1 MVMMKLFYKPGACS
15 LSPHIVLR
23 EAGLDFS
30 IERVDLVTKKTETGA
45 DYLSINPKGQVPALV
60 LDDGSLLT
68 EGVAIVQYLADKV
81 PDRHLIAPSGTLSRY
96 HAIEW
101 LNFIATEL
109 HKGFSPLFNPNT
121 PDEYKTIVRERLDK
135 QFSYVDSVLAEHDY
149 LLGKKFSVA
158 DAYLFTVSR
167 WANALNLQI
176 KERSHLDQYMAR
188 VAERPAVK
196 AALAAEDIKAENL
209 YFQ

>member
-1 MVMMKLFYKPGACS
+1 MKLFYKPGACS

-30 IERVDLVTKKTETGA
+30 IESVDLATKKTETGE
-45 DYLSINPKGQVPALV
+45 DYLRINPKGQVPALL

-81 PDRHLIAPSGTLSRY
+81 PDRQLIAPSGTLSRY

-101 LNFIATEL
+101 LNFVATEL
-109 HKGFSPLFNPNT
+109 HKGFSPLFNPKT
-121 PDEYKTIVRERLDK
+121 PDEYKAIARERLDK
-135 QFSYVDSVLAEHDY
+135 QFSYVDSELAKHDY
-149 LLGKKFSVA
+149 LLGSKFSVA
-158 DAYLFTVSR
+158 DAYLFTVTR
-167 WANALNLQI
+167 WANALKLEI
-176 KERSHLDQYMAR
+176 KQRSHLDKYMAR

-196 AALAAEDIKAENL
+196 EALAAENI
-209 YFQ
+209 

>member
-1 MVMMKLFYKPGACS
+1 MKLFYKPGACS

-30 IERVDLVTKKTETGA
+30 IESVDLAIKITETGE

-68 EGVAIVQYLADKV
+68 EGVAIVQYLADLV
-81 PDRHLIAPSGTLSRY
+81 PDRHLIAPAGTLSRY

-101 LNFIATEL
+101 LNFVATEL
-109 HKGFSPLFNPNT
+109 HKGFSPLFNPKT
-121 PDEYKTIVRERLDK
+121 PDEYKVIARERLDK
-135 QFSYVDSVLAEHDY
+135 QFSYVDSVLAQHDY

-158 DAYLFTVSR
+158 DAYLFTVTR
-167 WANALNLQI
+167 WANALKLDITQRSNLD
-176 KERSHLDQYMAR
+176 KYMAR

-196 AALAAEDIKAENL
+196 AALAAEDVKK
-209 YFQ
+209 

>member
-1 MVMMKLFYKPGACS
+1 MKLFYKPGACS

-30 IERVDLVTKKTETGA
+30 IESVDLATKITETGE

-68 EGVAIVQYLADKV
+68 EGVAIVQYLADIV
-81 PDRHLIAPSGTLSRY
+81 PDRHLIAPLGTLSRY

-101 LNFIATEL
+101 LNFVATEL
-109 HKGFSPLFNPNT
+109 HKGFSPLFNPKT
-121 PDEYKTIVRERLDK
+121 PDEYKVIARERLDK
-135 QFSYVDSVLAEHDY
+135 QFSYVDSVLAQHDY

-158 DAYLFTVSR
+158 DAYLFTVTR
-167 WANALNLQI
+167 WANALKLDITQRSNLD
-176 KERSHLDQYMAR
+176 KYMAR

-196 AALAAEDIKAENL
+196 AALAAEDVKK
-209 YFQ
+209 

>member
-1 MVMMKLFYKPGACS
+1 MKLFYKPGACS

-45 DYLSINPKGQVPALV
+45 DYLSINPKGQIPALV

-196 AALAAEDIKAENL
+196 AALAAEDIK
-209 YFQ
+209 

>member
-1 MVMMKLFYKPGACS
+1 MKLFYKPGACS

-30 IERVDLVTKKTETGA
+30 IESVDLATKKTEMGE
-45 DYLSINPKGQVPALV
+45 DYLRINPKGQVPALL

-101 LNFIATEL
+101 LNFVATEL
-109 HKGFSPLFNPNT
+109 HKGFSPLFNPKT
-121 PDEYKTIVRERLDK
+121 PDEYKAIARERLDK
-135 QFSYVDSVLAEHDY
+135 QFSYVDSVLAKQDY
-149 LLGKKFSVA
+149 LLGSKFSVA
-158 DAYLFTVSR
+158 DAYLFTVTR
-167 WANALNLQI
+167 WADALQLEITQ
-176 KERSHLDQYMAR
+176 RSHLDKYMAR
-188 VAERPAVK
+188 VADRPTVK
-196 AALAAEDIKAENL
+196 AALEAEAENVKK
-209 YFQ
+209 

>member
-1 MVMMKLFYKPGACS
+1 MKLFYKPGACS

-121 PDEYKTIVRERLDK
+121 PDEYKTIVSERLDK

-196 AALAAEDIKAENL
+196 AALAAEDIK
-209 YFQ
+209 

>member
-1 MVMMKLFYKPGACS
+1 MKLFYKPGACS

-196 AALAAEDIKAENL
+196 AALAAEDIK
-209 YFQ
+209 

>member
-1 MVMMKLFYKPGACS
+1 MKLFYKPGACS

-30 IERVDLVTKKTETGA
+30 IESVDLATKKTETGE
-45 DYLSINPKGQVPALV
+45 DYLRINPKGQVPALL

-101 LNFIATEL
+101 LNFVATEL
-109 HKGFSPLFNPNT
+109 HKGFSPLFNAKT
-121 PDEYKTIVRERLDK
+121 PEEYKVIARERLDK
-135 QFSYVDSVLAEHDY
+135 QFSYVDSVLAQHDY

-158 DAYLFTVSR
+158 DAYLFTVTR
-167 WANALNLQI
+167 WANALKLEIAQ
-176 KERSHLDQYMAR
+176 RSHLDKFMAR

-196 AALAAEDIKAENL
+196 AALAAEDAKK
-209 YFQ
+209 